1 MKKCN
6 KGGEICNMVKDE
18 IKNKDEIKKD
28 EAEFYRLQDL
38 LLASPTIEE
47 RTKYAWM
54 LYPIIKSAMA
64 SALKQRAN
72 NHFIYDYENTLEEL
86 TTSLVERFIKRPR
99 RYTYFKTLVYYKS
112 LEYWQPKYKEHE
124 SLDEFL
130 ESKEMNE
137 DRLCYVK
144 DEETGIYHL
153 T

>member
-6 KGGEICNMVKDE
+6 IAGGRYVMVKE
-18 IKNKDEIKKD
+18 VEKTKDEIKKD
-28 EAEFYRLQDL
+28 EAEFYRIQDL

-54 LYPIIKSAMA
+54 MYPIIKSAMA

-99 RYTYFKTLVYYKS
+99 RYTYFKTMVYYKS
-112 LEYWQPKYKEHE
+112 LDYWQPKYKEHE

-130 ESKEMNE
+130 ENKEMNE
-137 DRLCYVK
+137 DRLCYVR
-144 DEETGIYHL
+144 DEETGTYHL

>member
-1 MKKCN
+1 MKTK
-6 KGGEICNMVKDE
+6 E
-18 IKNKDEIKKD
+18 EIKKD
-28 EAEFYRLQDL
+28 EEEFYRIQELVLNAKTQ
-38 LLASPTIEE
+38 EE

-54 LYPIIKSAMA
+54 LYPIIKSAME

-86 TTSLVERFIKRPR
+86 TETLVERFIKRPK
-99 RYTYFKTLVYYKS
+99 RYKYFKTLIYYKS
-112 LEYWQPKYKEHE
+112 LDYWLPKYREIE

-130 ESKEMNE
+130 ESKDMDE

-144 DEETGIYHL
+144 DEETGVYHL

>member
-1 MKKCN
+1 MKSK
-6 KGGEICNMVKDE
+6 E
-18 IKNKDEIKKD
+18 EIKKD
-28 EAEFYRLQDL
+28 EEEFYRIQELVLNAKTQ
-38 LLASPTIEE
+38 EE

-54 LYPIIKSAMA
+54 MYPIIKSAMA

-72 NHFIYDYENTLEEL
+72 NHFIYDYENVLEEL
-86 TTSLVERFIKRPR
+86 TETLVERFIKRPK
-99 RYTYFKTLVYYKS
+99 RYKYFKTLIYYKS
-112 LEYWQPKYKEHE
+112 LDYWLPKYREIE
-124 SLDEFL
+124 SLDELL

>member
-1 MKKCN
+1 MKKCR
-6 KGGEICNMVKDE
+6 GGIYAMVKE
-18 IKNKDEIKKD
+18 VSKTKDEIKKD

-38 LLASPTIEE
+38 LLEAPTIEE

-72 NHFIYDYENTLEEL
+72 NHFIYDYENVLEEL
-86 TTSLVERFIKRPR
+86 TETLVERFIKRPR
-99 RYTYFKTLVYYKS
+99 RYKYFKTLIYYKS
-112 LEYWQPKYKEHE
+112 LDYWLPKYRELE

-137 DRLCYVK
+137 DRLCYVR
-144 DEETGIYHL
+144 DEETGMYSL
-153 T
+153 D

>member
-1 MKKCN
+1 MKSK
-6 KGGEICNMVKDE
+6 E
-18 IKNKDEIKKD
+18 EIKKD
-28 EAEFYRLQDL
+28 EAEFYRIQELVLNAKTQ
-38 LLASPTIEE
+38 EE

-54 LYPIIKSAMA
+54 MYPIIKSAMA

-72 NHFIYDYENTLEEL
+72 NHFIYDYENVLEEL
-86 TTSLVERFIKRPR
+86 TETLVERFIKRPK
-99 RYTYFKTLVYYKS
+99 RYNFFKTLIYYKS
-112 LEYWQPKYKEHE
+112 LDYWLPKYRELE

-144 DEETGIYHL
+144 DEETGMYHL